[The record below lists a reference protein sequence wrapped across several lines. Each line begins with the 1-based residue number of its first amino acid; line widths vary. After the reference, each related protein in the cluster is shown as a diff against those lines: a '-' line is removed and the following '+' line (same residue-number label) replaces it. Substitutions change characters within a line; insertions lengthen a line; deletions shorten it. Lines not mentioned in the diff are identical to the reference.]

1 MLLHTTVPLSRAWNS
16 WSDRPAEMVFLPL
29 GVRITPIL
37 YSSRSRTTSEIAPRI
52 DAVRLGRHS
61 IDGSHI
67 DLETDHAGTTLGFS
81 ATKADPFTVCGRWE
95 TLKTGEWG
103 LRFWVTLAISAEG
116 GETVSFDADKG
127 VTLVKVGTR
136 FVAIATADAPVQVT
150 GHETIA
156 ALRADFEANGY
167 FHLATR
173 SNAAPVLALRF
184 NLEMMRDGAYCAAV
198 ADSAA
203 LAIETAVAGL
213 AAKRSADM
221 PPAHTAAYG
230 GALDAIRDVVAWN
243 TVWDETNAWP
253 YTAVTR
259 IWNLGKFAVWYND
272 QTFAALLAGVFDA
285 DLARENM
292 AVALAGATPQ
302 GNIACIVT
310 SNDAWVDRSQ
320 PPHGALVAWQ
330 LYQRS
335 GESSI
340 IKACYEALARNNRW
354 WRTHRDP
361 DGAGLVSCGTSDVGE
376 GLYKG
381 TAFAARN
388 ETGMD
393 NSATH
398 DEALYEPATRSLSTF
413 DLGLNCAVALDA
425 EMLSKMAT
433 VLGYQADADD
443 FAAVATRS
451 RKLISQELWDD
462 ERKIFANR
470 QRRGGFV
477 RSLSPTSFYP
487 LLCGA
492 ATAEQAEHLLR
503 HLKDEN
509 TFAGAFGLP
518 NATRDDP
525 AFADNV
531 YWRGRIWPNVNFMV
545 WLGLRR
551 YGYFEQ
557 ASLLARQSYDLFM
570 KSWRTDR
577 IAAEN
582 YNAVT
587 GEAMDQGDTDPFYIW
602 AALLPMMAV
611 GEICDFDPWSGWT
624 ITNSGDDVSMGPM
637 LTPAGAATLTIRD
650 GELTLS
656 LNGAVFLRTRLL
668 GQFSDIVIEK
678 GHVSFCLSAAEAVG
692 GAIELPTVGGNPM
705 VLTEGGGAAAVWT
718 QLVNR
723 EIFVPASSGPSPT
736 RFTVVFSP
744 PSAGSDGAQVLTS

>member
-16 WSDRPAEMVFLPL
+16 WSERPAEMVFLPL

-37 YSSRSRTTSEIAPRI
+37 YSSRSRTTSEIAPRR
-52 DAVRLGRHS
+52 DPVRLGRHS

-67 DLETDHAGTTLGFS
+67 DLETDHSGTTIGFS
-81 ATKADPFTVCGRWE
+81 TSKLDPFTVCGRWE

-116 GETVSFDADKG
+116 GETVTFDADKG

-150 GHETIA
+150 GHDTIA
-156 ALRADFEANGY
+156 ALCADFEANGY

-173 SNAAPVLALRF
+173 SDAAPVLALRF
-184 NLEMMRDGAYCAAV
+184 NLEMMRQGAYCAAV

-203 LAIETAVAGL
+203 LATANALAGL
-213 AAKRSADM
+213 AAKRPHELPPLHSA
-221 PPAHTAAYG
+221 AKE

-243 TVWDETNAWP
+243 TVWDETNARP

-335 GESSI
+335 GETSI
-340 IKACYEALARNNRW
+340 LAASYDALARNNRW

-361 DGAGLVSCGTSDVGE
+361 DSTGLLSCGTSDVGE

-398 DEALYEPATRSLSTF
+398 DEAIYEPATRSLSTF
-413 DLGLNCAVALDA
+413 DLGLNCALALDA
-425 EMLSKMAT
+425 EMLAKMAS
-433 VLGYQADADD
+433 VLGRHEDAAE
-443 FAAVATRS
+443 FAEVAERTRA
-451 RKLISQELWDD
+451 LISRELWDD
-462 ERKIFANR
+462 SRKIFANR
-470 QRRGGFV
+470 QRKGGFV
-477 RSLSPTSFYP
+477 RSVSPTSFYP

-492 ATAEQAEHLLR
+492 ATTDQAEHLLR
-503 HLKDEN
+503 HLDDEN
-509 TFAGAFGLP
+509 TFAGTFGLP

-551 YGYFEQ
+551 YGYFKE
-557 ASLLARQSYDLFM
+557 ASALALQSYALFM
-570 KSWRTDR
+570 KSWRNQR

-602 AALLPMMAV
+602 AALLPLMAV
-611 GEICDFDPWSGWT
+611 GEICDFDPWRGWT
-624 ITNSGDDVSMGPM
+624 ITNSGEDVAMGPM
-637 LTPAGAATLTIRD
+637 LTPAGAATVTIRGGMLVLALD
-650 GELTLS
+650 GED
-656 LNGAVFLRTRLL
+656 FLRTPIRGTL
-668 GQFSDIVIEK
+668 SDLVVERSS
-678 GHVSFCLSAAEAVG
+678 VSFNLLAAEAGEGV
-692 GAIELPTVGGNPM
+692 IELPSIPVSTVIASRLGQAEIAAKPGPTGG
-705 VLTEGGGAAAVWT
+705 VQLEFAAETSSKRLSVHFSND
-718 QLVNR
+718 L
-723 EIFVPASSGPSPT
+723 IAS
-736 RFTVVFSP
+736 
-744 PSAGSDGAQVLTS
+744 

>member
-1 MLLHTTVPLSRAWNS
+1 MLLHTTIPLSRAWNS

-37 YSSRSRTTSEIAPRI
+37 YSSRSRTTSEIAPRSN
-52 DAVRLGRHS
+52 AVRLGRHS

-67 DLETDHAGTTLGFS
+67 DLETDHSGTTLGFS
-81 ATKADPFTVCGRWE
+81 ATKSDPFTVCGRWQG
-95 TLKTGEWG
+95 LKTGEWG
-103 LRFWVTLAISAEG
+103 LRFWVTIAISAEG
-116 GETVSFDADKG
+116 GDAVIFDTEKG
-127 VTLVKVGTR
+127 VALVTIGTR
-136 FVAIATADAPVQVT
+136 FVAIATEDAPVQVT
-150 GHETIA
+150 GHESIA

-167 FHLATR
+167 FHLASR

-184 NLEMMRDGAYCAAV
+184 NLEMMRQGAYCAAV

-203 LAIETAVAGL
+203 LAIEKAIAGL
-213 AAKRSADM
+213 GSRPVEI
-221 PPAHTAAYG
+221 PPVHTAAYE
-230 GALDAIRDVVAWN
+230 GALDAMRDVVAWN
-243 TVWDETNAWP
+243 TVWDETNARP

-330 LYQRS
+330 LYQRT
-335 GESSI
+335 GERSI
-340 IKACYEALARNNRW
+340 LKASYEALARNQRW

-361 DGAGLVSCGTSDVGE
+361 DGTGLVSCGTSDVGE

-398 DEALYEPATRSLSTF
+398 DEAIYDPATRSLSTF
-413 DLGLNCAVALDA
+413 DLGLNCALALDA
-425 EMLSKMAT
+425 EMLSKMAA
-433 VLGYQADADD
+433 VLGYRADADE
-443 FAAVATRS
+443 FAAAAAAS
-451 RKLISQELWDD
+451 RKLISEELWDD
-462 ERKIFANR
+462 RRNIFANR
-470 QRRGGFV
+470 QRKGGFV

-492 ATAEQAEHLLR
+492 ATADQAEHLLR
-503 HLKDEN
+503 HLKDES

-551 YGYFEQ
+551 YGYFTD
-557 ASLLARQSYDLFM
+557 AGALAHHSYDLFM

-611 GEICDFDPWSGWT
+611 GEICDFDPWRGWT
-624 ITNSGDDVSMGPM
+624 ITNSGEDVSIGPM
-637 LTPAGAATLTIRD
+637 LTPAGSATVTIRD
-650 GELTLS
+650 GLLVLA
-656 LNGAVFLRTRLL
+656 LNGNDFLRTRIR
-668 GQFSDIVIEK
+668 GQMSNIVVEK
-678 GHVSFCLSAAEAVG
+678 GNVSFTVLAAETG
-692 GAIELPTVGGNPM
+692 EGMIELPTLEEDAFVR
-705 VLTEGGGAAAVWT
+705 VHADEGG
-718 QLVNR
+718 VNWAR
-723 EIFVPASSGPSPT
+723 VLNGEIAVPAASGHEGTRIKVISSCI
-736 RFTVVFSP
+736 
-744 PSAGSDGAQVLTS
+744 

>member
-1 MLLHTTVPLSRAWNS
+1 MHTTVPLSRAWNS

-37 YSSRSRTTSEIAPRI
+37 YSSRSRTTSEIAPRTNT
-52 DAVRLGRHS
+52 VRLGRHG

-67 DLETDHAGTTLGFS
+67 DLETDHSGTTVGFS
-81 ATKADPFTVCGRWE
+81 ATKSDPFTVRGEWQG
-95 TLKTGEWG
+95 LKTGEWG
-103 LRFWVTLAISAEG
+103 LRFWITVAISAEG
-116 GETVSFDADKG
+116 GEMVMFDAKKG
-127 VTLVKVGTR
+127 VALVEIGTR

-150 GHETIA
+150 GHDTIA

-167 FHLATR
+167 FHLASR

-184 NLEMMRDGAYCAAV
+184 NLEMMRQGAYCAAV

-203 LAIETAVAGL
+203 LALEKAIAGL
-213 AAKRSADM
+213 RSRPAEIQ
-221 PPAHTAAYG
+221 PAHAAAYE
-230 GALDAIRDVVAWN
+230 GALDAMRDVVAWN
-243 TVWDETNAWP
+243 TVWDETNARP

-272 QTFAALLAGVFDA
+272 QTFAALLASVFDA

-292 AVALAGATPQ
+292 AAALAGATPQ

-330 LYQRS
+330 LYQRT
-335 GESSI
+335 GEISV
-340 IKACYEALARNNRW
+340 IKTSYDALARNQRW

-361 DGAGLVSCGTSDVGE
+361 DGTGLVSCGTSDVGE

-398 DEALYEPATRSLSTF
+398 DEAIYDPATRSLSTF
-413 DLGLNCAVALDA
+413 DLGLNCALALDA
-425 EMLSKMAT
+425 EMLSKMAA
-433 VLGYQADADD
+433 VLGYQADANE
-443 FAAVATRS
+443 FAAAAAES
-451 RKLISQELWDD
+451 RKLISEELWDD
-462 ERKIFANR
+462 TRNIFANR
-470 QRRGGFV
+470 QRKGGFV

-487 LLCGA
+487 LFCGA
-492 ATAEQAEHLLR
+492 ATANQAQHLLR
-503 HLKDEN
+503 HLRDES
-509 TFAGAFGLP
+509 TFAGPFGLP

-525 AFADNV
+525 AFVDNV

-551 YGYFEQ
+551 YGYFTQ
-557 ASLLARQSYDLFM
+557 ASMLARQSYDLFM

-582 YNAVT
+582 YSAVT

-611 GEICDFDPWSGWT
+611 GEICDFDPWRGWT
-624 ITNSGDDVSMGPM
+624 ITNSGEDVAMGPM
-637 LTPAGAATLTIRD
+637 LTPAGAAIVTVRD
-650 GELTLS
+650 GLLVLA
-656 LNGAVFLRTRLL
+656 LNGIDFLRTRIR
-668 GQFSDIVIEK
+668 GQLSNIVVGKDSI
-678 GHVSFCLSAAEAVG
+678 GFTVFAAETVTG
-692 GAIELPTVGGNPM
+692 TIELPALEEDAFVAVHAEDGDVNWER
-705 VLTEGGGAAAVWT
+705 VL
-718 QLVNR
+718 
-723 EIFVPASSGPSPT
+723 
-736 RFTVVFSP
+736 
-744 PSAGSDGAQVLTS
+744 